1 MMLDVIVIGGGVIGG
16 MILRE
21 LTKYELRVALA
32 EKQSDVAMGQSRA
45 NSGIVHAGFD
55 AQPGTA
61 KARFNLLGSRMMPE
75 IARELGVKYQNNG
88 SLVVAFSEKELS
100 HLKELLHR
108 GEQNGVAGLKILTK
122 EELVS
127 LEPNVGDEAIAAL
140 YAPSGGIIC
149 PYGLTIAAIGN
160 AMDNG
165 AELCLGFA
173 PCEIKPLPS
182 GYRIVATDGRTLEAR
197 CIVNAAG
204 GGCKE
209 IAALFG
215 DELEIGHRRGEYL
228 LLDRT
233 AGRHVSHTLFSAPSE
248 RGKGVLVSPTVDGNL
263 LLGPTATVTEAE
275 DVETTEP
282 GMSEIREKA
291 ARLARGLPLRD
302 VITSFA
308 GSRAFHPSH
317 DFYLRESDRAPGV
330 YHCAGVESPGLTAS
344 PAIAE
349 YVVRELI
356 GSRLPLKK
364 NPAFCGKRSSEAS
377 FRELSPEEKNEVIR
391 RDARYGTVVCRC
403 ERVTEG
409 EIVRAITENPPA
421 VTVDAVKRRTRAGM
435 GRCQGGFCQ
444 VQVAAIIARELG
456 VPIEEVTKSGGDS
469 YLVVGRTK

>member
-1 MMLDVIVIGGGVIGG
+1 MLDVIVIGGGVIGG

-21 LTKYELRVALA
+21 LTKYDLKVALV

-61 KARFNLLGSRMMPE
+61 KARFNLLGSRMMPRVAE
-75 IARELGVKYQNNG
+75 ELGVKYRNNG
-88 SLVVAFSEKELS
+88 SLVVAFSEKELV
-100 HLKELLHR
+100 HLGELLDR
-108 GEQNGVAGLKILTK
+108 GKQNGVEGLRILSK
-122 EELVS
+122 EELTS

-140 YAPSGGIIC
+140 YAPSGGIVC
-149 PYGLTIAAIGN
+149 PYGLTLAAIGN

-165 AELCLGFA
+165 AELYLDYS
-173 PCEIKPLPS
+173 PCEIKGIEG
-182 GYRIVATDGRTLEAR
+182 GYRITAEDGRVLEAR

-204 GGCKE
+204 AGCGE
-209 IAALFG
+209 IAALVG
-215 DELEIGHRRGEYL
+215 DEIEIGHRRGEYL

-248 RGKGVLVSPTVDGNL
+248 RGKGVLVSPTVDDNL
-263 LLGPTATVTEAE
+263 LLGPTATVTDAD
-275 DVETTEP
+275 DVDTTDA
-282 GMSEIREKA
+282 GMREIREKA
-291 ARLARGLPLRD
+291 TRLAKGLPMRD

-308 GSRAFHPSH
+308 GSRAFFASH
-317 DFYLRESDRAPGV
+317 DFYIRESEGAPGV

-356 GSRLPLKK
+356 GSRLSLSE
-364 NPAFCGKRSSEAS
+364 NPAFCGKRRGGKAFS
-377 FRELSPEEKNEVIR
+377 ELSTKEKNEIIG
-391 RDARYGTVVCRC
+391 RDPRYGTIVCRC

-421 VTVDAVKRRTRAGM
+421 RNVDAVKRRTRAGM

-444 VQVAAIIARELG
+444 VQVAAILARELG
-456 VPIEEVTKSGGDS
+456 VPIEEVTKSGGAS
-469 YLVVGRTK
+469 YLTLGRTK